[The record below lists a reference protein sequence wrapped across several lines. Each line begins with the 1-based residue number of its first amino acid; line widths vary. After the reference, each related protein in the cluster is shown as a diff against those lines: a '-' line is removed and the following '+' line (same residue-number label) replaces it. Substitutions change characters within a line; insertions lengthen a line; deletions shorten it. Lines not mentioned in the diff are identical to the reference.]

1 MNTRT
6 SSKTGR
12 VRRLLSSPVV
22 HFFVLGAALQAFIPE
37 ELPVIVVQV
46 SEPAAAEERI
56 DAEILLREAEAAGL
70 FEGRVVSRRLA
81 AVGAFIAGHGEEDDD
96 DAVDRARELGLDHSD
111 VVVRRYAVEMMRL
124 SIARE
129 ADRPLPTEEELE
141 AHLRANPERFE
152 AAERLRFH
160 HVFVS
165 ARNGEASER
174 VAKELLTQLRAGG
187 AEAGEARGD
196 PFPHG
201 RTMVG
206 SVEEF
211 GQRIGPAFAAGIDS
225 SAVGRWQG
233 PVASAYGLHL
243 VWVEER
249 IPARI
254 PTVAEVRGQ
263 LVHHLLRE
271 RRALHLRRRLDALRD
286 GYEIRVESAA
296 NPTPSSSETQGA

>member
-6 SSKTGR
+6 SSKIGR
-12 VRRLLSSPVV
+12 GRRLLSSPLV
-22 HFFVLGAALQAFIPE
+22 HFFVLGAALQAFVPE

-46 SEPAAAEERI
+46 SEPGVAEERI
-56 DAEILLREAEAAGL
+56 DDEILLREAEAAGL

-81 AVGAFIAGHGEEDDD
+81 TVGAFIAGHGEEDDD
-96 DAVDRARELGLDHSD
+96 DADRARELGLDHSD

-165 ARNGEASER
+165 ARNGAASER

-211 GQRIGPAFAAGIDS
+211 GQRIGPAFAAGLDS

-249 IPARI
+249 IPVRI

-286 GYEIRVESAA
+286 GYEIRVESAT
-296 NPTPSSSETQGA
+296 NPTPSSPETQGA

>member
-6 SSKTGR
+6 SSKIGR
-12 VRRLLSSPVV
+12 GRRLLSSPVV
-22 HFFVLGAALQAFIPE
+22 HFFVLGAALQAFVPE

-46 SEPAAAEERI
+46 SEPGVAEERI
-56 DAEILLREAEAAGL
+56 DDEILLREAEAAGL

-96 DAVDRARELGLDHSD
+96 DADRARELGLDHSD

-152 AAERLRFH
+152 AAERLRIH

-165 ARNGEASER
+165 ARNGAASER

-211 GQRIGPAFAAGIDS
+211 GQRIGPAFAAGLDS

-249 IPARI
+249 IPVRI

-263 LVHHLLRE
+263 LLHHLLRE

-286 GYEIRVESAA
+286 GYEIRVESAT
-296 NPTPSSSETQGA
+296 NPTPSSPETQGA